1 MKSGKSHDNQED
13 KKILLPQD
21 KLTILL
27 SFHKDF
33 SKVLTISSLIEEISK
48 INSVFKKNFLNINY
62 LINNNY
68 STNNINNSNPPK
80 SNDFLSFCKKAIV
93 CFPVI
98 DNYSYDFFMNQI
110 KKTNSIEINSNLTI
124 LNLLADASTFL
135 NNSSINNYIQFS
147 GLKSFYILEN
157 NFSLL
162 KIFSNRLINSRN
174 FEKLRL
180 MLGDWVLIYFFKYCS
195 MFVFD
200 EKCQNYIQV
209 LGNNFKT
216 LISKL
221 ISVPRIEKAGNNNF
235 YFTKVFTS
243 VANSNFYTPKEF
255 QKKNFLISNENNNY
269 VVERT
274 KIYYCSNFNR
284 KLGFFRNLKII
295 PIEHFQEVIN
305 GLENMW
311 KNKIN
316 LNNFYIKI
324 NKNNNNKIKN
334 KDKNNINSKDTI
346 TLADI
351 NNNFVFITYNKLFSK
366 VNSLLPIQ
374 VRSKIYFFFNYI
386 AKRINNF
393 NYPKELFNACPM
405 MKNWQNIK
413 MSVKVKLK
421 EIEKIKGDKK
431 LLNKEKV
438 EELMEQLKQLIN
450 TNIHY
455 DNIYKFVKKFL
466 KHILPVDML
475 GPKNNK
481 VLLFKSIEFIK
492 MNRFETFNKLNLFSH
507 KEFSFNE
514 MKWLQ
519 FTNFSKKKYCEIGI
533 LLKNFVMKTLIHW
546 VFNFILVQLFRSHFF
561 VTEKQGEHFKSLYYH
576 KTIYDLIIKICYD
589 KYIYIT
595 NQYQISHKNEAVKT
609 LTTIDSAPGK
619 LRLMPKA
626 TTMRPITSFKRKTY
640 GQNKIFLKNKLFDIQ
655 KIFKY
660 IQNKMQSNS
669 NNCVV
674 FDYKEIMKR
683 LINFKLRIIKT
694 SPNSKMFKHIFDI
707 NNFSNTNTSENKD
720 KIKTYLNYVTMD
732 IEACYDNINI
742 NLLNKF
748 LDTDDTIS
756 PTYVTG
762 ILYVLIPK
770 ANKVKSDIIN
780 SNYKI
785 KIDIKDCF
793 DIKLLY
799 MVSDL
804 KEYIHMLDYID
815 KSEDITYKNC
825 IIYIDEGSGI
835 NFKSKAQFIPTVRNI
850 INNNYIKFNRNYLKQ
865 TNGIPQGLSVS
876 SFLCNLFFYEIEKE
890 LSCYI
895 QRELNNNQSLLLR
908 FMDDYLCLANTEK
921 NAIEFKENS
930 VDLSHKN
937 KFNFNMKKMQSNID
951 FNSNNNKDNNKDNK
965 DNSNENNKDNNK
977 ENKDI
982 NNKNNITNE
991 EDKKEKEFAFTW
1003 NGMFFNVTNKN
1014 HFNLVYDLKLR
1025 GDEELSEYSKLI
1037 NVNLPVLKDETDY
1050 SWFIKKINS
1059 VLFSGHPWIY
1069 FMNNINDKKILELN
1083 LKNLLKFIFFNIIVL
1098 IRKVESTSIQPSQ
1111 NKLINILDTCIMKLY
1126 SFLDNKIYEIE
1137 QNHFFIPYNEFHKKF
1152 YCEFFRNYFINKD
1165 NNKLN
1170 NKIIS
1175 YSPLLFKAVKRK
1187 IEKFRLGHRTDVI
1200 KNLYEETI
1208 KQLKNKKK
1216 KQ

>member
-1 MKSGKSHDNQED
+1 MKSGKYHDESQED
-13 KKILLPQD
+13 KKILLPQE

-33 SKVLTISSLIEEISK
+33 SKVMTISSLIEYICS
-48 INSVFKKNFLNINY
+48 INPIFKKNCLNINY
-62 LINNNY
+62 LIKNTYNNEK
-68 STNNINNSNPPK
+68 NINNYEYPK
-80 SNDFLSFCKKAIV
+80 TSTNFFNFCSKAII
-93 CFPVI
+93 CFPI
-98 DNYSYDFFMNQI
+98 LDNYSYDFFMNQI
-110 KKTNSIEINSNLTI
+110 KNINYIEINTQLTI
-124 LNLLADASTFL
+124 LNLLADASTFFHKDAF
-135 NNSSINNYIQFS
+135 NNCIQFA
-147 GLKSFYILEN
+147 GLKTFNILEN
-157 NFSLL
+157 NFLLL
-162 KIFSNRLINSRN
+162 KIFSNRLINTRN
-174 FEKLRL
+174 FEYLRL
-180 MLGDWVLIYFFKYCS
+180 ILGDWILVYFFKFCS
-195 MFVFD
+195 LFVFD

-209 LGNNFKT
+209 LGYNFKT

-221 ISVPRIEKAGNNNF
+221 IAVPRIEKAGSNNF

-243 VANSNFYTPKEF
+243 VGNSNFYTPKEF
-255 QKKNFLISNENNNY
+255 QNKKFPFSNENNNY

-284 KLGFFRNLKII
+284 KLGFFRNLKIS
-295 PIEHFQEVIN
+295 P
-305 GLENMW
+305 
-311 KNKIN
+311 
-316 LNNFYIKI
+316 LNNFDDVIIALQKI
-324 NKNNNNKIKN
+324 WASNNNSNNYSNININNNTKVQNNKVG
-334 KDKNNINSKDTI
+334 KNNIIKNGNIDIAK
-346 TLADI
+346 I
-351 NNNFVFITYNKLFSK
+351 NNNFVSVTYNKLFSK
-366 VNSLLPIQ
+366 VNSLLPIEI
-374 VRSKIYFFFNYI
+374 RAKIYYFFNYI
-386 AKRINNF
+386 SIKIKKF
-393 NYPKELFNACPM
+393 NYPLELFNACPI
-405 MKNWQNIK
+405 MKDWQKIK
-413 MSVKVKLK
+413 TSIKLKLK
-421 EIEKIKGDKK
+421 EIENTEGKPE
-431 LLNKEKV
+431 LLNKKTV
-438 EELMEQLKQLIN
+438 DELMEQLKLLIN

-466 KHILPVDML
+466 KFILPTEML

-481 VLLFKSIEFIK
+481 IVLFKTIEFIK

-519 FTNFSKKKYCEIGI
+519 FKNFSKKKYCEIGI

-546 VFNFILVQLFRSHFF
+546 IFNFILVQLFRSHFF

-595 NQYQISHKNEAVKT
+595 HQYQKSQKNDAIKV

-640 GQNKIFLKNKLFDIQ
+640 GQGKLFLKNKLFDIQ

-694 SPNSKMFKHIFDI
+694 SSNSKMFKSVIS
-707 NNFSNTNTSENKD
+707 NNLFSSDNNMNKY
-720 KIKTYLNYVTMD
+720 KTYLSYVTMD

-742 NLLNKF
+742 DLLNKF

-770 ANKVKSDIIN
+770 ANKIKSDIIN

-785 KIDIKDCF
+785 KVDIKDCF

-799 MVSDL
+799 IVSDL
-804 KEYIHMLDYID
+804 KEYIHMLDYIH
-815 KSEDITYKNC
+815 KSEDIVYKNC
-825 IIYIDEGSGI
+825 IIYIDEASGI

-850 INNNYIKFNRNYLKQ
+850 INNNFIKFNRNYLKQ

-921 NAIEFKENS
+921 NATEFKDTS
-930 VDLSHKN
+930 VELSHKN
-937 KFNFNMKKMQSNID
+937 KFNFNMKKLQSNID
-951 FNSNNNKDNNKDNK
+951 YTK
-965 DNSNENNKDNNK
+965 ENNK
-977 ENKDI
+977 ENKDL
-982 NNKNNITNE
+982 NNKEKNIKE
-991 EDKKEKEFAFTW
+991 EKNEKEYAFTW

-1014 HFNLVYDLKLR
+1014 YFNLVYDLKLR

-1037 NVNLPVLKDETDY
+1037 NVNLPILKDETDY

-1083 LKNLLKFIFFNIIVL
+1083 LKNLLKFIFFKVIVL
-1098 IRKVESTSIQPSQ
+1098 IRKVENTSIQPSQ
-1111 NKLINILDTCIMKLY
+1111 NKLINILDTCIMKLF
-1126 SFLDNKIYEIE
+1126 SFLDNKIFEIE

-1165 NNKLN
+1165 SNKLN
-1170 NKIIS
+1170 TKIIS

-1200 KNLYEETI
+1200 QNIYEETI
-1208 KQLKNKKK
+1208 RQLKNKRK

>member
-1 MKSGKSHDNQED
+1 MKSGKNQMNLED

-21 KLTILL
+21 KLIILL

-33 SKVLTISSLIEEISK
+33 SKVMTLSSLIEQIAS
-48 INSVFKKNFLNINY
+48 INNIFKKNFLSLSY
-62 LINNNY
+62 LINKKNRNNEVSLY
-68 STNNINNSNPPK
+68 NSNIPQK
-80 SNDFLSFCKKAIV
+80 VSNDFFSFLSKAII
-93 CFPVI
+93 CFPSK
-98 DNYSYDFFMNQI
+98 DNYSYDFFMSQI
-110 KKTNSIEINSNLTI
+110 KNITSVDINSQSTI
-124 LNLLADASTFL
+124 LNLLAEASTFIHKD
-135 NNSSINNYIQFS
+135 SINNYIQFV
-147 GLKSFYILEN
+147 GLKFFNVLEN
-157 NFSLL
+157 NFLLL
-162 KIFSNRLINSRN
+162 KNFSNRLINTRN
-174 FEKLRL
+174 FEYLRL
-180 MLGDWVLIYFFKYCS
+180 MIGDWALVYFFKYCS

-209 LGNNFKT
+209 LGYSFKS
-216 LISKL
+216 LICKL
-221 ISVPRIEKAGNNNF
+221 ISVPRIEKSGINNF

-243 VANSNFYTPKEF
+243 VGSSNFYTPKEF
-255 QKKNFLISNENNNY
+255 KNKKFPFSNENNNY

-295 PIEHFQEVIN
+295 PIDHFDDVILALEKIWTN
-305 GLENMW
+305 GNNTNNFSSISINN
-311 KNKIN
+311 KQKNKNNKNGINNGNIDINKIN
-316 LNNFYIKI
+316 
-324 NKNNNNKIKN
+324 
-334 KDKNNINSKDTI
+334 NS
-346 TLADI
+346 
-351 NNNFVFITYNKLFSK
+351 FVSVTYNKLFSK
-366 VNSLLPIQ
+366 VNHLLPIE
-374 VRSKIYFFFNYI
+374 VRGKIYYFFNYI
-386 AKRINNF
+386 AIKINNF
-393 NYPKELFNACPM
+393 NYPFELFNACPM
-405 MKNWQNIK
+405 MKDWQNIK
-413 MSVKVKLK
+413 KSIKIKLK
-421 EIEKIKGDKK
+421 EIEDTKGAKN
-431 LLNKEKV
+431 LINKEKV
-438 EELMEQLKQLIN
+438 EELMEQLKSLIN

-466 KHILPVDML
+466 KHTLPIDML

-481 VLLFKSIEFIK
+481 VVIFKTIEFIK

-507 KEFSFNE
+507 KEFSFTE

-519 FTNFSKKKYCEIGI
+519 FKNLSKKKYCEIGI

-546 VFNFILVQLFRSHFF
+546 IFNFILVQLFRSHFF

-576 KTIYDLIIKICYD
+576 KTIYDLIIKICFD

-595 NQYQISHKNEAVKT
+595 NQYQKTSKNEAIKV

-626 TTMRPITSFKRKTY
+626 STMRPITSFKRKTY
-640 GQNKIFLKNKLFDIQ
+640 GQGKIFLKNKLFDIQ

-660 IQNKMQSNS
+660 IQNKMQSNQ

-683 LINFKLRIIKT
+683 LINFKLKIIKT
-694 SPNSKMFKHIFDI
+694 SSHSKMFRSIKET
-707 NNFSNTNTSENKD
+707 NNTFNITDTSDN
-720 KIKTYLNYVTMD
+720 KIKTYLSYVTMD

-742 NLLNKF
+742 ELLNKF

-770 ANKVKSDIIN
+770 ANKVKTDIIN
-780 SNYKI
+780 SNFKI
-785 KIDIKDCF
+785 KVDIKDCF

-804 KEYIHMLDYID
+804 KEYIHMLDYIH
-815 KSEDITYKNC
+815 KSEDIAYKNC
-825 IIYIDEGSGI
+825 IIYIDEGSGV

-850 INNNYIKFNRNYLKQ
+850 INNNFIKFNRNYLKQ

-921 NAIEFKENS
+921 NATEFKDTS

-937 KFNFNMKKMQSNID
+937 KFNFNMKKLQSNIE
-951 FNSNNNKDNNKDNK
+951 FKKE
-965 DNSNENNKDNNK
+965 NENTDK
-977 ENKDI
+977 ENKDT
-982 NNKNNITNE
+982 NNKDIIVKE
-991 EDKKEKEFAFTW
+991 VDKKEKEYAFTW

-1014 HFNLVYDLKLR
+1014 YFNLVYDLKLR

-1037 NVNLPVLKDETDY
+1037 NVNLPILKDETDY

-1083 LKNLLKFIFFNIIVL
+1083 LKNMLKFIFFKVIVL
-1098 IRKVESTSIQPSQ
+1098 IRKVENTSIQPSQ
-1111 NKLINILDTCIMKLY
+1111 NKLINILDTCIMKLF
-1126 SFLDNKIYEIE
+1126 SFLDNKIFEIE
-1137 QNHFFIPYNEFHKKF
+1137 QNHFFIPYDEFHKKF
-1152 YCEFFRNYFINKD
+1152 YCEFFRNYFMGKE

-1170 NKIIS
+1170 TKIIS

-1200 KNLYEETI
+1200 QNLYEDII